1 MMTFQRS
8 IRIVL
13 RYFNVFGPRQNLDG
27 DTTAVIPQ
35 FIRKLADGVR
45 PIIFG
50 DGSQTRDFTYVDSV
64 VEANLR
70 AVKASI
76 TSGAI
81 LNIATGSC
89 LSLNSLV
96 ELLNEIFGSQIVPV
110 YESVRTGDIKH
121 SRADINLSE
130 KLLGEYNR
138 AVLRDGLVRTAWW
151 FLSAS
156 GRTKKCVE

>member
-96 ELLNEIFGSQIVPV
+96 EIRV
-110 YESVRTGDIKH
+110 
-121 SRADINLSE
+121 A
-130 KLLGEYNR
+130 NR
-138 AVLRDGLVRTAWW
+138 ACLRICSNRGHQTFARRYQPLGKA
-151 FLSAS
+151 F
-156 GRTKKCVE
+156 G